1 MKKKLFFLVSFLTFE
16 CFMFAANP
24 KILDLSKKDY
34 QKAIE
39 KTLLSTGNNAR
50 LKLVLEKLQ
59 NGEDVFVAALG
70 GSVTEGA
77 GPADYRD
84 GYAYQFFNKLKS
96 DFTKNDGKN
105 IHFDGAGLSG
115 TPSPLGLV
123 RYQSD
128 VVDFLG
134 HIPDLL
140 IIEFAVND
148 GSDPF
153 CQRGFE
159 ALVRNALSSS
169 EETAVI
175 ALFSDAKTY
184 RNTQGTMIPIARH
197 YEIPMIS
204 IQDAVERS
212 GVKIDEDKFF
222 ADYVHPTKDGHTFM
236 ADALINLLEVVKK
249 SPTDEKNQIPSECL
263 KQPSFEGFK
272 RIFGDDENVK
282 ISAGSFNKIDSQGQS
297 LKKTNKSDFPQNW
310 YRKSRGSSDESFVIE
325 INCRSLIFVY
335 KEQGSW
341 MSEKFGKADIFVDG
355 KKIETF
361 DGGKSGGW
369 NNAVT
374 KLIIDEEKS
383 ANHKVEVKMAEG
395 DENKGFTILALGYTK

>member
-1 MKKKLFFLVSFLTFE
+1 MKKYLGILSAFLLMSCVMNAKETRPF
-16 CFMFAANP
+16 N
-24 KILDLSKKDY
+24 LSKKDY
-34 QKAIE
+34 QTLIDKS
-39 KTLLSTGNNAR
+39 LLSTGNNAR
-50 LKLVLEKLQ
+50 LKNVIEKMQ
-59 NGEDVFVAALG
+59 NGDDVYVAALG

-77 GPADYRD
+77 GPADFRD

-96 DFTKNDGKN
+96 EFTKNDGAN

-128 VVDFLG
+128 VIDVLG
-134 HIPDLL
+134 HVPDLL

-148 GSDPF
+148 SQDSF
-153 CQRGFE
+153 CKRGFE
-159 ALVRNALSSS
+159 ALVRNALVSS

-175 ALFSDAKTY
+175 ALFSDAKSY
-184 RNTQGTMIPIARH
+184 KNAQPAMIPIARY

-222 ADYVHPTKDGHTFM
+222 ADYVHPTKEGHTVM
-236 ADALINLLEVVKK
+236 ADSLINLMKVVEK
-249 SPTDEKNQIPSECL
+249 SSADEKFAIPAESL
-263 KQPSFEGFK
+263 KNPSFEGFK
-272 RIFGDDENVK
+272 RISGDDENVK
-282 ISAGSFNKIDSQGQS
+282 ITVGSFSKTDPQGQTI
-297 LKKTNKSDFPQNW
+297 KKTNKSDFPQNW
-310 YRKSRGSSDESFVIE
+310 YRKARGSSNESFVME
-325 INCRSLIFVY
+325 VNCKSLIFVY

-341 MSEKFGKADIFVDG
+341 MSEKFGKADVYVDG
-355 KKIETF
+355 KKVATY

-374 KLIIDEEKS
+374 NLIIDEET
-383 ANHKVEVKMAEG
+383 ATNHTVEVKMADGNE
-395 DENKGFTILALGYTK
+395 DKGFTILALGYTK